1 MNEIEN
7 KENESYQMKSMLET
21 VKENIKVA
29 QKAMNDKENDI
40 RSEKELL
47 HEQKQNG

>member
-7 KENESYQMKSMLET
+7 KENESCAMRQMLET

-29 QKAMNDKENDI
+29 EKALNDKDNEIQN
-40 RSEKELL
+40 EKELL
-47 HEQKQNG
+47 TE